1 MKNQIFLLMVI
12 TVISHSYTTANEI
25 ASSPSDDGK
34 LDAQAITKMLN
45 TPKAF
50 NTGECS
56 GKVIDA
62 QSGEPVEG
70 AVVLYIWSIE
80 ESFIESSSRMI
91 FSNKT
96 VTDKN
101 GKYLIPD
108 QPIKYESQAFSR
120 PKLEDV
126 YIYKNGYLW
135 YHVDLDIN
143 NKANIFI
150 SSLPQV
156 VNKYQKKNNLVRL
169 ERWNNKLSHMEHMH
183 IFTFFNEP
191 EELLKPELKEEMT
204 KAQEEE
210 GIFTNEFNKLKN
222 SLYENRSLYTNGKIS
237 KEEFGS
243 RLEKNLNFPNSDI
256 LSWTFFDLTN
266 LNQTDAVDK
275 LIKASEYHLYRS
287 SFRQVISCLA
297 KELDREELEDAD
309 IDNIQQRREIIQDL
323 EQWRQRN
330 KGKSKAES
338 YADLLLTSKTEKSRY
353 FAINQLRM
361 EPNNPQIVPY
371 LAKALN
377 EENVSDSL
385 VSLILN
391 MLGDLKNTSAIP
403 VVKEKSYHR
412 DIYIRKEAVIA
423 LHKLGD
429 DSGIPIMIESLNSQF
444 INNQSVANS
453 ALMAI
458 TGKNFIDE
466 RSLRLLSDEKRK
478 KAVEDWKKWWDEN
491 KNSIKADKVINFNKV
506 LNGEAAAKAQRL
518 SMIKKM
524 EQENPELPVF
534 DDPNKSPER
543 TLERLKAAVL
553 AGDDEKAVSYFA
565 EPVKGTYREILK
577 NFGGN
582 RGNFVQGMGIIYFS
596 NRLGNTLNY
605 EMITEQDDG
614 TFSFP
619 IKFSQDL
626 SGNWLIFEL

>member
-1 MKNQIFLLMVI
+1 
-12 TVISHSYTTANEI
+12 
-25 ASSPSDDGK
+25 
-34 LDAQAITKMLN
+34 
-45 TPKAF
+45 
-50 NTGECS
+50 
-56 GKVIDA
+56 
-62 QSGEPVEG
+62 
-70 AVVLYIWSIE
+70 
-80 ESFIESSSRMI
+80 
-91 FSNKT
+91 
-96 VTDKN
+96 
-101 GKYLIPD
+101 
-108 QPIKYESQAFSR
+108 
-120 PKLEDV
+120 
-126 YIYKNGYLW
+126 
-135 YHVDLDIN
+135 
-143 NKANIFI
+143 
-150 SSLPQV
+150 
-156 VNKYQKKNNLVRL
+156 
-169 ERWNNKLSHMEHMH
+169 
-183 IFTFFNEP
+183 
-191 EELLKPELKEEMT
+191 
-204 KAQEEE
+204 
-210 GIFTNEFNKLKN
+210 
-222 SLYENRSLYTNGKIS
+222 
-237 KEEFGS
+237 
-243 RLEKNLNFPNSDI
+243 
-256 LSWTFFDLTN
+256 
-266 LNQTDAVDK
+266 
-275 LIKASEYHLYRS
+275 
-287 SFRQVISCLA
+287 
-297 KELDREELEDAD
+297 
-309 IDNIQQRREIIQDL
+309 
-323 EQWRQRN
+323 
-330 KGKSKAES
+330 
-338 YADLLLTSKTEKSRY
+338 
-353 FAINQLRM
+353 M